1 MRFIRSLK
9 SSPVMVLYGKGELLT
24 GAVLAAFGGFVIY
37 EAHSLPYTS
46 ESGPGPGFFPLW
58 IGIGI
63 VVCSLA
69 MLYGYFSRTDRNSE
83 ETAMVSRV
91 ELARALGAWL
101 AFVATII
108 LLPLIGF
115 GLSLGLLTAFLIL
128 VLDRRSPWLAV
139 GVALGLALGFHLV
152 FPVALGVSLPR
163 GPWGF

>member
-1 MRFIRSLK
+1 LRFIRSLK

-69 MLYGYFSRTDRNSE
+69 MLYDYFFRTDSNSE
-83 ETAMVSRV
+83 ETAEVAKV
-91 ELARALGAWL
+91 ELARALGAWV
-101 AFVATII
+101 AFVATIV

-128 VLDRRSPWLAV
+128 VLDRRSTWAALGV
-139 GVALGLALGFHLV
+139 GVGLALGFHLV
-152 FPVALGVSLPR
+152 FVVALGVSLPV

>member
-1 MRFIRSLK
+1 
-9 SSPVMVLYGKGELLT
+9 MVFYGKGELLA
-24 GAVLAAFGGFVIY
+24 GAVLTAFGGFVIY
-37 EAHSLPYTS
+37 EAHALPYTS

-63 VVCSLA
+63 VACSLV
-69 MLYGYFSRTDRNSE
+69 MLYAYFFRTDGNSE
-83 ETAMVSRV
+83 ETAKSSRV
-91 ELARALGAWL
+91 EFTRALGAWF
-101 AFVATII
+101 AFVATIV

-128 VLDRRSPWLAV
+128 VLDRRSSWIAL

-152 FPVALGVSLPR
+152 FAVALGVSLPA

>member
-1 MRFIRSLK
+1 MRFIRSLM
-9 SSPVMVLYGKGELLT
+9 SSPVMVFYNKGELFT

-69 MLYGYFSRTDRNSE
+69 MLYACFFRTDSNSE
-83 ETAMVSRV
+83 ETAKVSKV

-101 AFVATII
+101 AFVAAIV

-128 VLDRRSPWLAV
+128 VLDRRSSWVAL

-152 FPVALGVSLPR
+152 FPVALSVSLPV

>member
-1 MRFIRSLK
+1 
-9 SSPVMVLYGKGELLT
+9 
-24 GAVLAAFGGFVIY
+24 
-37 EAHSLPYTS
+37 
-46 ESGPGPGFFPLW
+46 
-58 IGIGI
+58 
-63 VVCSLA
+63 
-69 MLYGYFSRTDRNSE
+69 
-83 ETAMVSRV
+83 MVSRV

-128 VLDRRSPWLAV
+128 VLDRRSPWLAI

-152 FPVALGVSLPR
+152 FPVALSVSLPV

>member
-9 SSPVMVLYGKGELLT
+9 SSPVMVLYGKGELLA

-69 MLYGYFSRTDRNSE
+69 MLYGYFPRTDRNSE

>member
-1 MRFIRSLK
+1 
-9 SSPVMVLYGKGELLT
+9 MVFKGELLT

-37 EAHSLPYTS
+37 EAHSLSYTS

-63 VVCSLA
+63 VVCSLG
-69 MLYGYFSRTDRNSE
+69 MLYAFFFRTDGNNE
-83 ETAMVSRV
+83 ETAKPSRV
-91 ELARALGAWL
+91 EVARALGAWL
-101 AFVATII
+101 AFVATIV

-128 VLDRRSPWLAV
+128 ALDRRSTWAAV

-152 FPVALGVSLPR
+152 FAVALGVSLPA